1 MIDFL
6 WCSQEGVKV
15 LTLVCKL
22 KLKLGVNDKKGGSAS
37 WKTLLFFPQ
46 RPLQH
51 FLHFNFCFVVWEW
64 GEGGKGVVILESSYI
79 SWIIKV
85 ARITHSNLPFSIASR
100 MHNFFGGETSRIGEL
115 FIDVSTPFLRVEME

>member
-1 MIDFL
+1 MTRKAVVPAGKP
-6 WCSQEGVKV
+6 C
-15 LTLVCKL
+15 
-22 KLKLGVNDKKGGSAS
+22 
-37 WKTLLFFPQ
+37 FFSPSGPF
-46 RPLQH
+46 RISCILI
-51 FLHFNFCFVVWEW
+51 FVVVVWEW

-100 MHNFFGGETSRIGEL
+100 MHHFFGGETSRIGEL